1 MAFKVL
7 ASLDA
12 DVSVAIGKTDK
23 KTGKKGPNSAE
34 GYYLGSRKVN
44 TKKGEATL
52 HFLQT
57 PDGNLGVWGT
67 TDMNRKLSSVQPGV
81 MTRITFSGMKETP
94 KGGMFTY
101 KVEVDNDNT
110 IEVEAAADSASYA
123 DEGADESEESGD
135 DEGESEEEPAQASAA
150 LAAKRD
156 AEKKKVEEIMKRG
169 KTK

>member
-1 MAFKVL
+1 MAFKTL

-52 HFLQT
+52 HFLQI
-57 PDGNLGVWGT
+57 PEGNLGVWGT
-67 TDMNRKLSSVQPGV
+67 TDMNRKLSMVRPGTMV
-81 MTRITFSGMKETP
+81 RITFSGMKETP
-94 KGGMFTY
+94 KGDMFTY
-101 KVEVDNDNT
+101 KVEVDVDNT
-110 IEVEAAADSASYA
+110 IEVEAA
-123 DEGADESEESGD
+123 DEARYSPNEVDGD
-135 DEGESEEEPAQASAA
+135 DANSEGESDADDDYAPSDAA

>member
-34 GYYLGSRKVN
+34 GYYLGSRKVM

-57 PDGNLGVWGT
+57 PEGNLGVWGT
-67 TDMNRKLSSVQPGV
+67 TDMNRKLSSAQPGA
-81 MTRITFSGMKETP
+81 MTRITFVGMKDTP
-94 KGGMFTY
+94 KGPMFSY
-101 KVEVDNDNT
+101 KIEVDAENT
-110 IEVEAAADSASYA
+110 IEVEAAADSGSYA
-123 DEGADESEESGD
+123 ADSEGEES
-135 DEGESEEEPAQASAA
+135 
-150 LAAKRD
+150 
-156 AEKKKVEEIMKRG
+156 
-169 KTK
+169 